1 MMLGPMKKRLI
12 TTGVVAFIIPTVIF
26 VGIFVAYSKNKNEEI
41 ANLETQVAT
50 VPRWIAKADM
60 PIGHVVTSA
69 DIEVAEVKEISAPV
83 NSFENVNGLLG
94 EKLKVPVYTG
104 TIMNAAMFYEVDDII
119 DDLTEIGVRSKEF
132 NMISLP
138 SDLNVGDYIDVR
150 ILFPTGEDFIV
161 VRGKEVKK
169 VGSTYDSS
177 AIFLDL
183 TEEEISRM
191 SSAVVESYMSE
202 AINLYAVKYSDWY
215 EQMYDEVSVDYVEFT
230 NEAIVELIEESKVVE
245 EIEIVEKERE
255 PVLNASGDPE
265 TNESG
270 EIIYKEPEPE
280 TKKIEKKKVEPELTN
295 EEVFDRIKVLLAL
308 KNSDWAKYTN
318 LTLEDVEAIR
328 KGIRTND
335 EPLLALYKQKS
346 LLIETR
352 VKDTY
357 PVRKEVAAVIASNP
371 NILDDLKVKYGNIE
385 ELEQQRENLAIYAGI
400 INDNTTYEEYE
411 QIMERFKE
419 RLDNEISTQKSE
431 RSEYLQSLVRKEL
444 VSGTATTTP
453 VQ

>member
-12 TTGVVAFIIPTVIF
+12 TTGVIAFIIPTVVF
-26 VGIFVAYSKNKNEEI
+26 VGIFAAYSKNKNEEI
-41 ANLETQVAT
+41 ATLETQVAT
-50 VPRWIAKADM
+50 VPRWIAKTDM
-60 PIGHVVTSA
+60 PIGHIITSA
-69 DIEVAEVKEISAPV
+69 DIETAEVKEISAPV
-83 NSFENVNGLLG
+83 NSFETVTGLIG

-104 TIMNAAMFYEVDDII
+104 TIMTSAMFYEIDDKI

-150 ILFPTGEDFIV
+150 ILFPTGEDYIV
-161 VRGKEVKK
+161 IKGKEVKK

-183 TEEEISRM
+183 TEEEINRM

-215 EQMYDEVSVDYVEFT
+215 EQLYDEYSVDYVQFT
-230 NEAIVELIEESKVVE
+230 NDAIVTLIEESKVE

-255 PVLNASGDPE
+255 PLLNASGDPE

-270 EIIYKEPEPE
+270 EIIYKEPETE
-280 TKKIEKKKVEPELTN
+280 EKKIEKKKVEPELTN
-295 EEVFDRIKVLLAL
+295 EEVLVRVKILLGV

-328 KGIRTND
+328 KAIRSND

-346 LLIETR
+346 LLVETR
-352 VKDTY
+352 VTDTY
-357 PVRKEVAAVIASNP
+357 PVRKEVATVIANNP
-371 NILDDLKVKYGNIE
+371 NILDELKVKYGNIE
-385 ELEQQRENLAIYAGI
+385 EMQNQRENIELYAGVLSENTPYDEYQTI
-400 INDNTTYEEYE
+400 IETLK
-411 QIMERFKE
+411 QK
-419 RLDNEISTQKSE
+419 LDAEISTQKSE
-431 RSEYLQSLVRKEL
+431 RSEYLQSLVRQEL
-444 VSGTATTTP
+444 INGAATTTP

>member
-12 TTGVVAFIIPTVIF
+12 TTGAIAFIIPTVVF
-26 VGIFVAYSKNKNEEI
+26 VGIFIAYSKNKNEEI

-50 VPRWIAKADM
+50 VPRWIAKTDM
-60 PIGHVVTSA
+60 PIGHIVTSA
-69 DIEVAEVKEISAPV
+69 DIEFAEVKEISAPV
-83 NSFENVNGLLG
+83 NSFENINGLLG

-104 TIMNAAMFYEVDDII
+104 TIMNAAMFYEIDDII

-161 VRGKEVKK
+161 VKGKEVKK

-183 TEEEISRM
+183 TEEEINRM

-230 NEAIVELIEESKVVE
+230 NEAIVQLIEESKVE
-245 EIEIVEKERE
+245 EIEIIEKERE
-255 PVLNASGDPE
+255 PELNESGDPIE
-265 TNESG
+265 NESG
-270 EIIYKEPEPE
+270 EIQYKEQEPE
-280 TKKIEKKKVEPELTN
+280 TKTIVTKKVEPELTN
-295 EEVFDRIKVLLAL
+295 EEIFARVKILLGV
-308 KNSDWAKYTN
+308 KNPDWAKYTN

-357 PVRKEVAAVIASNP
+357 PVRKEVAAVIANNP
-371 NILDDLKVKYGNIE
+371 NILDDLKVKYANIE
-385 ELEQQRENLAIYAGI
+385 ELQHQRENLEIYAGI

-411 QIMERFKE
+411 QIMEKFKE

-431 RSEYLQSLVRKEL
+431 RSEYLQALVRKEL